1 MTESVKTSP
10 STQLDEV
17 FREVD
22 DLLYHCEKEGN
33 INRAVSLLEPQL
45 KTVED
50 PPTLARI
57 YGILA
62 QAKFWSH
69 YYAPECDRLSIAEEG
84 VNLAKKGL
92 ELDPNSLYANTFAA
106 MLMGIHGLEM
116 GIMSSLFYI
125 KHVKACAERGIEID
139 ESYFDAGPHVILGDL
154 YRLAPPPPIGCGNK
168 KKAVEHLARA
178 SELAPHSPLA
188 RVRLA
193 EAYIRIR
200 KKDLARQEAEFVLNQ
215 DIEERGPIFA
225 ENMKQWARDI
235 LKKL

>member
-1 MTESVKTSP
+1 MTESVKTRP
-10 STQLDEV
+10 NAQLDEV
-17 FREVD
+17 FKEAD
-22 DLLYHCEKEGN
+22 DLLYHCEKNGN
-33 INRAVSLLEPQL
+33 IDRAVSLLESQL
-45 KTVED
+45 NNVED
-50 PPTLARI
+50 SSALARI

-62 QAKFWSH
+62 QAQFWRH
-69 YYAPECDRLSIAEEG
+69 YYAPEGERLAIAEEG
-84 VNLAKKGL
+84 VNLAKKSL
-92 ELDPNSLYANTFAA
+92 ELDPNNLYANTFAA

-125 KHVKACAERGIEID
+125 KHVKECAERGIEID
-139 ESYFDAGPHVILGDL
+139 ETYFDAGPHVILGDL

-168 KKAVEHLARA
+168 KKAVHHLARA
-178 SELAPHSPLA
+178 REIAPHSPLA
-188 RVRLA
+188 RLRLA
-193 EAYIRIR
+193 EAYIRVR

>member
-10 STQLDEV
+10 NIELDEI
-17 FREVD
+17 FKEVD
-22 DLLYHCEKEGN
+22 DLLYYCEKDGN
-33 INRAVSLLEPQL
+33 IDRAVSLLESQL
-45 KTVED
+45 NSVKD
-50 PPTLARI
+50 NSTLARI

-62 QAKFWSH
+62 QAQFWRH
-69 YYAPECDRLSIAEEG
+69 YYAPESELLAIAEKG

-92 ELDPNSLYANTFAA
+92 ELDPNSLHANTFAA

-125 KHVKACAERGIEID
+125 KHVKACAERGMEID
-139 ESYFDAGPHVILGDL
+139 ETYFDAGPHVILGDL

-168 KKAVEHLARA
+168 KQAVEHLARA
-178 SELAPHSPLA
+178 SELAPHSPVA
-188 RVRLA
+188 RLRLA
-193 EAYIRIR
+193 EAYIRVR

-225 ENMKQWARDI
+225 ENMKQWAQDI